1 MPVQKVI
8 LVGPRGFCAGVDR
21 AIKVVEECLELFGKP
36 VYVKHQIVH
45 NKYVVQDLEKKGA
58 ITIENVDEIPDNA
71 VAVFSAHG
79 SPPEQ
84 YEQARAKNVKLIDA
98 TCPLVTKVHFEVH
111 RFAKQGYKIIYIGH
125 HGHVEGIGVLGEL
138 PNDIPL
144 VETIE
149 DVQNLT
155 IENPEKLIYLTQ
167 TTLSID
173 DTKKIVAAL
182 KQKYPQIKDPPKE
195 DICYATTNRQHA
207 IKQLAEK
214 VDLVLVV
221 GSTNSSNSIR
231 LVETAKT
238 KKPAYL
244 VDDVSQI
251 KEDWLEN
258 IQTVGISA
266 GASAPESLVQEIAA
280 FFEKKGAKKEELTL
294 MQEDVTFIDPVEL
307 RRAKINATQEK
318 N

>member
-1 MPVQKVI
+1 MLI
-8 LVGPRGFCAGVDR
+8 APRGFCAGVDR

-45 NKYVVQDLEKKGA
+45 NKYVVDALEKKGA
-58 ITIENVDEIPDNA
+58 ITIEAINEIPDNA
-71 VAVFSAHG
+71 VVVFSAHG

-84 YEQARAKNVKLIDA
+84 YEQAKHKNLKLIDA

-144 VETIE
+144 VETIQ
-149 DVQNLT
+149 DVQNLN

-173 DTKKIVAAL
+173 DTKKIVLAL
-182 KQKYPQIKDPPKE
+182 KQKYPQIRDPPKE

-207 IKQLAEK
+207 IKQLAQK

-244 VDDVSQI
+244 VDDVNQI
-251 KEDWLEN
+251 QEDWLEN

-266 GASAPESLVQEIAA
+266 GASAPESLVQEIAHY
-280 FFEKKGAKKEELTL
+280 FTTKGATKEELTL

-307 RRAKINATQEK
+307 RRAKTNATQEK
-318 N
+318 H